1 MSTDRTKGEVWV
13 FAEQEEGKLA
23 DIVFELL
30 GKARELADKLGVKV
44 GAALLGSGVES
55 LAQPLFA
62 GGADVVH
69 LVDDPAL
76 KVFRNKAY
84 RVATVELVK
93 ECQPQIFIFGATH
106 MGRDLAPAVASA
118 LKCGL
123 TADCTDLQIGD
134 YTDKKTGEEFK
145 NVLHQIRP
153 AFGGNIIATIVN
165 ARNWPQ
171 MATVREGVMKPLERR
186 ATCDVPRASCDAP
199 RASCDVPG
207 TMHEAQGTEHEARRT
222 MHVVRHDAHLDGVE
236 IPTEVVE
243 IVRKVSSVNLKGAR
257 IIVAGGAGV
266 GSKVNFKLLHDLAA
280 ALGGAV
286 GGSRAAVDLG
296 YCEHERQI
304 GQTGVTVRPALFIS
318 CGISGAVQHLA
329 GMKDS
334 AKIIAINTDKEAP
347 IFKVAHYGIVGDLNV
362 VIPKLIKAIKA
373 KG

>member
-1 MSTDRTKGEVWV
+1 MNREQGEVWV

-23 DIVFELL
+23 EIAFELL
-30 GKARELADKLGVKV
+30 GKARELADRLGVKV
-44 GAALLGSGVES
+44 GAVLMCSDVEAL
-55 LAQPLFA
+55 AKPLFE
-62 GGADVVH
+62 GGADIVH

-84 RVATVELVK
+84 RHAMVELVK
-93 ECQPQIFIFGATH
+93 ECAPQIVIFGATH
-106 MGRDLAPAVASA
+106 MGRDLGPAVASA
-118 LKCGL
+118 LRCGL

-165 ARNWPQ
+165 ARHWPQ
-171 MATVREGVMKPLERR
+171 TATVREGVMRPL
-186 ATCDVPRASCDAP
+186 DA
-199 RASCDVPG
+199 R
-207 TMHEAQGTEHEARRT
+207 EQGTGNRNQGS
-222 MHVVRHDAHLDGVE
+222 VVKHSAHLDGVE

-243 IVRKVSSVNLKGAR
+243 IVRKVSGVNLKGSR
-257 IIVAGGAGV
+257 VIVAGGAGV
-266 GSKVNFKLLHDLAA
+266 GSKENFALLHDLAA

-304 GQTGVTVRPALFIS
+304 GQTGVTVRPALMIS

-329 GMKDS
+329 GMQDS
-334 AKIIAINTDKEAP
+334 QKIIAINTDKDAP

-362 VIPKLIKAIKA
+362 VIPKLITAIKS
-373 KG
+373 KGNGLQ

>member
-1 MSTDRTKGEVWV
+1 MVTDRTKGEVWV

-23 DIVFELL
+23 EITFELL
-30 GKARELADKLGVKV
+30 GKARELGDKLGVKV
-44 GAALLGSGVES
+44 GAALMGSWGGDASSPVEKVTS
-55 LAQPLFA
+55 ALFA
-62 GGADVVH
+62 GGADIVH

-84 RVATVELVK
+84 RHALVELVK
-93 ECQPQIFIFGATH
+93 ECSPQIVIFGATH
-106 MGRDLAPAVASA
+106 MGRDLGPSVASA
-118 LKCGL
+118 LRCGL

-165 ARNWPQ
+165 ARHWPQ
-171 MATVREGVMKPLERR
+171 MATVREGVMKPLAPSSRL
-186 ATCDVPRASCDAP
+186 ASSVSSPSA
-199 RASCDVPG
+199 
-207 TMHEAQGTEHEARRT
+207 
-222 MHVVRHDAHLDGVE
+222 VVRHSSHLAGVE

-243 IVRKVSSVNLKGAR
+243 IVRKVSSVNLKGSR
-257 IIVAGGAGV
+257 VIVAGGAGV
-266 GSKVNFKLLHDLAA
+266 GSKENFKLLFDLAA

-304 GQTGVTVRPALFIS
+304 GQTGVTVRPALMIS

-329 GMKDS
+329 GMQDS
-334 AKIIAINTDKEAP
+334 QKIIAINTDKDAP

-362 VIPKLIKAIKA
+362 VIPKLIKAIRN

>member
-1 MSTDRTKGEVWV
+1 MSTQSGEVWV

-23 DIVFELL
+23 SIAFELL

-44 GAALLGSGVES
+44 GAVLMGSGVEVLS
-55 LAQPLFA
+55 KELFA
-62 GGADVVH
+62 GGADIVH
-69 LVDDPAL
+69 LIDDPAL

-84 RVATVELVK
+84 RHALVELVK
-93 ECQPQIFIFGATH
+93 ECSPQIVIFGATH
-106 MGRDLAPAVASA
+106 MGRDLGPSVASA
-118 LKCGL
+118 LRCGL

-134 YTDKKTGEEFK
+134 FTDKKTGEEFH

-165 ARNWPQ
+165 ARHWPQ
-171 MATVREGVMKPLERR
+171 MATVREGVMRPL
-186 ATCDVPRASCDAP
+186 DASEKGKVKSEKCEM
-199 RASCDVPG
+199 VK
-207 TMHEAQGTEHEARRT
+207 
-222 MHVVRHDAHLDGVE
+222 HDSHLEGVE
-236 IPTEVVE
+236 IPTEVID
-243 IVRKVSSVNLKGAR
+243 IVRKVSTVNLKGSR

-266 GSKVNFKLLHDLAA
+266 GSKENFKLLYELAA

-304 GQTGVTVRPALFIS
+304 GQTGVTVRPALMIS

-329 GMKDS
+329 GMQDS
-334 AKIIAINTDKEAP
+334 QKIIAINTDKDAP
-347 IFKVAHYGIVGDLNV
+347 IFKVAHYGIVGDLNM
-362 VIPKLIKAIKA
+362 VIPKLIRAIKN

>member
-1 MSTDRTKGEVWV
+1 MNIRSGEVWV
-13 FAEQEEGKLA
+13 FAEQEDGKLSE
-23 DIVFELL
+23 VPFELL

-44 GAALLGSGVES
+44 GAVLMGDGVGE
-55 LAQPLFA
+55 LAKPLFE

-69 LVDDPAL
+69 LIDDPAL

-84 RVATVELVK
+84 RHALVELIR
-93 ECQPQIFIFGATH
+93 ECSPQIVIFGATH
-106 MGRDLAPAVASA
+106 MGRDLGPAVASA
-118 LKCGL
+118 LRCGL

-145 NVLHQIRP
+145 NILQQIRP

-165 ARNWPQ
+165 PRNWPQ
-171 MATVREGVMKPLERR
+171 MATVREGVMKPLPTKKGVEG
-186 ATCDVPRASCDAP
+186 DIVKHAS
-199 RASCDVPG
+199 
-207 TMHEAQGTEHEARRT
+207 
-222 MHVVRHDAHLDGVE
+222 HLGGVE
-236 IPTEVVE
+236 IPTEVIE
-243 IVRKVSSVNLKGAR
+243 IVRKVSTVNLKGSR
-257 IIVAGGAGV
+257 VIVAGGAGV
-266 GSKVNFKLLHDLAA
+266 GSKENFKLLFDLAA

-304 GQTGVTVRPALFIS
+304 GQTGVTVRPALMIS

-329 GMKDS
+329 GMQDS
-334 AKIIAINTDKEAP
+334 QKIIAINTDKDAP

-362 VIPKLIKAIKA
+362 VIPKLIKAIKN

>member
-1 MSTDRTKGEVWV
+1 MNREHGEVWV
-13 FAEQEEGKLA
+13 FVEQEEGKLA

-30 GKARELADKLGVKV
+30 GKARELADTLGVKV
-44 GAALLGSGVES
+44 GAALLGDGVEG
-55 LAQPLFA
+55 LAKDLVA

-69 LVDDPAL
+69 LVEDPAL
-76 KVFRNKAY
+76 GLYRNKAY
-84 RVATVELVK
+84 RHAMVELVK
-93 ECQPQIFIFGATH
+93 ECAPQIVIFGATH

-118 LKCGL
+118 LRCGL

-145 NVLHQIRP
+145 NVLKQIRP

-171 MATVREGVMKPLERR
+171 MATVREGVMKPLAASSQVKVEGEGEERI
-186 ATCDVPRASCDAP
+186 
-199 RASCDVPG
+199 
-207 TMHEAQGTEHEARRT
+207 
-222 MHVVRHDAHLDGVE
+222 VRHPSHLDGVE
-236 IPTEVVE
+236 IPVEVVE
-243 IVRKVSSVNLKGAR
+243 IVRKASSVNLKGAR

-266 GSKVNFKLLHDLAA
+266 GSKENFRLLHELAA
-280 ALGGAV
+280 VLGGAV

-329 GMKDS
+329 GMQDS
-334 AKIIAINTDKEAP
+334 AKIVAINTDREAP

-362 VIPKLIKAIKA
+362 VIPQLIKAVRN

>member
-1 MSTDRTKGEVWV
+1 MNTRSGEVWV

-23 DIVFELL
+23 EIAFELL

-44 GAALLGSGVES
+44 GAVLMGSGVEA
-55 LAQPLFA
+55 LAKPLFE
-62 GGADVVH
+62 GGADIVH

-84 RVATVELVK
+84 RHALVELVK
-93 ECQPQIFIFGATH
+93 ECPPQILIFGATH
-106 MGRDLAPAVASA
+106 MGRDLGPSVASA
-118 LKCGL
+118 LRCGL

-165 ARNWPQ
+165 ARHWPQ
-171 MATVREGVMKPLERR
+171 MATVREGVMRPLEVK
-186 ATCDVPRASCDAP
+186 AKSE
-199 RASCDVPG
+199 G
-207 TMHEAQGTEHEARRT
+207 E
-222 MHVVRHDAHLDGVE
+222 VVRHESHLAGVE
-236 IPTEVVE
+236 IPTEVIE
-243 IVRKVSSVNLKGAR
+243 IVRKASSVNLKGSR

-266 GSKVNFKLLHDLAA
+266 GSKENFALLHDLAA

-304 GQTGVTVRPALFIS
+304 GQTGVTVRPALMIS

-329 GMKDS
+329 GMQDS
-334 AKIIAINTDKEAP
+334 QKIIAINTDKDAP

-362 VIPKLIKAIKA
+362 VIPKLIKAIKN

>member
-1 MSTDRTKGEVWV
+1 MVTDRTKGEVWV

-23 DIVFELL
+23 EIAFELL
-30 GKARELADKLGVKV
+30 GKARELGDKLGVKV
-44 GAALLGSGVES
+44 GAVLMGSGVEA
-55 LAQPLFA
+55 LAKPLFA
-62 GGADVVH
+62 GGADIVH

-84 RVATVELVK
+84 RHAMVELVK
-93 ECQPQIFIFGATH
+93 ECSPQIVIFGATH
-106 MGRDLAPAVASA
+106 MGRDLGPAVASA
-118 LKCGL
+118 LRCGL

-165 ARNWPQ
+165 ARHWPQ
-171 MATVREGVMKPLERR
+171 MATVREGVMKPLDHSKLKHSN
-186 ATCDVPRASCDAP
+186 TQTLKHS
-199 RASCDVPG
+199 
-207 TMHEAQGTEHEARRT
+207 
-222 MHVVRHDAHLDGVE
+222 AHLDGVE

-243 IVRKVSSVNLKGAR
+243 IVRKVSSVNLKGSR
-257 IIVAGGAGV
+257 VIVAGGAGV
-266 GSKVNFKLLHDLAA
+266 GSKENFALLHDLAA

-304 GQTGVTVRPALFIS
+304 GQTGVTVRPALMIS

-329 GMKDS
+329 GMQDS
-334 AKIIAINTDKEAP
+334 QKIIAINTDKDAP

-362 VIPKLIKAIKA
+362 VIPKLIKAIRQ
-373 KG
+373 KGG

>member
-1 MSTDRTKGEVWV
+1 MDRTKGEVWV
-13 FAEQEEGKLA
+13 FAEQEEGKLSE
-23 DIVFELL
+23 VPFELL

-44 GAALLGSGVES
+44 GAVLMGSGVEA
-55 LAQPLFA
+55 LAKPLFA
-62 GGADVVH
+62 GGADIVH

-84 RVATVELVK
+84 RHAMVELVK
-93 ECQPQIFIFGATH
+93 ECSPQIVIFGATH
-106 MGRDLAPAVASA
+106 MGRDLGPAVASA
-118 LKCGL
+118 LRCGL

-165 ARNWPQ
+165 ARHWPQ
-171 MATVREGVMKPLERR
+171 MATVREGVMKPL
-186 ATCDVPRASCDAP
+186 S
-199 RASCDVPG
+199 G
-207 TMHEAQGTEHEARRT
+207 EAVSRPLQGE
-222 MHVVRHDAHLDGVE
+222 VVRHSAHLEGVE

-243 IVRKVSSVNLKGAR
+243 IVRKVSSVNLKGSR
-257 IIVAGGAGV
+257 VIVAGGAGV
-266 GSKVNFKLLHDLAA
+266 GSKENFALLHDLAA

-304 GQTGVTVRPALFIS
+304 GQTGVTVRPALMIS

-329 GMKDS
+329 GMQDS
-334 AKIIAINTDKEAP
+334 QKIIAINTDKDAP

-362 VIPKLIKAIKA
+362 VIPKLIKAIRS
-373 KG
+373 KGSGIGD